1 MNRKSD
7 EKSITVYFLKM
18 VIVFL
23 IINTLVMISSTIIA
37 SSSLFSRYG
46 EDIIVE
52 VFYSILVLIV
62 MLLFNNSYVFTDKKE
77 GFWKSVTLAVP
88 MLVVSFINF
97 GTGIVEAQ
105 SASLDKLL
113 NVLILS
119 IFVGIAEEF
128 LCRGWLQNE
137 FIERFSH
144 NKKEIVISIILSSF
158 VFGSIHFTNIIDQT
172 ILETILQVINAI
184 SLGMLLG
191 AIYYKTKNIWAVIFL
206 HAFYDFAIFLNQI
219 SYVKDCTYSTP
230 TLGITI
236 FEMFSITVLSI
247 IWILGFVSVIRK
259 CDFNELTFKK
269 KKSNNIVYI
278 FMVLMFLVLYIPFEK
293 LIPEYKDYKVCYTYN
308 EMNKESSY
316 TLHYPNYDKY
326 KIVNNNDELKEESD
340 LDKLLSYDN
349 YEFVVKLNDNETV
362 NIENIGTK
370 YERKLDFNGVE
381 DLLVLERENDY
392 LVLIM
397 TNENENTIYYSDYF
411 KKDSMSNDDDYLN
424 EITFKKYEL
433 PSISKLGYIS
443 YEDGVNYPY
452 MLSNNYDEFII
463 FEGELY
469 LLK

>member
-236 FEMFSITVLSI
+236 FAITS
-247 IWILGFVSVIRK
+247 
-259 CDFNELTFKK
+259 
-269 KKSNNIVYI
+269 
-278 FMVLMFLVLYIPFEK
+278 
-293 LIPEYKDYKVCYTYN
+293 
-308 EMNKESSY
+308 
-316 TLHYPNYDKY
+316 
-326 KIVNNNDELKEESD
+326 
-340 LDKLLSYDN
+340 
-349 YEFVVKLNDNETV
+349 
-362 NIENIGTK
+362 
-370 YERKLDFNGVE
+370 
-381 DLLVLERENDY
+381 
-392 LVLIM
+392 
-397 TNENENTIYYSDYF
+397 
-411 KKDSMSNDDDYLN
+411 
-424 EITFKKYEL
+424 
-433 PSISKLGYIS
+433 
-443 YEDGVNYPY
+443 
-452 MLSNNYDEFII
+452 
-463 FEGELY
+463 
-469 LLK
+469 